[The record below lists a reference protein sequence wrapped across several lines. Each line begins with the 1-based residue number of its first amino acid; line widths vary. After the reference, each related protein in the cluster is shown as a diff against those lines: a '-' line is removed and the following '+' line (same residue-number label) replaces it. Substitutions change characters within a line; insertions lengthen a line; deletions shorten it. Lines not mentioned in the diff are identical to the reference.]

1 MADLILIG
9 LIAAGVIAALRRGKK
24 KGCGGCCRTC
34 GQACPDA
41 KETRGSPESS
51 DLSEKKRNP

>member
-24 KGCGGCCRTC
+24 KGCGDCCRSC
-34 GQACPDA
+34 GQSCPDA
-41 KETRGSPESS
+41 KEMRGEPESPG
-51 DLSEKKRNP
+51 LPEKKRNP